1 MPILGLRVGVIIP
14 ALNEELALPH
24 VLRDLP
30 PGVDE
35 VVVVD
40 NGSTDNTAAVARAA
54 GARVVY
60 EPQRGYGAA
69 CQRGLAELSPCD
81 VVVFLDGDYSD
92 YPQEMPRLVQPIA
105 QDRADLVIGSR
116 TRGRCLRGAL
126 TIQQR
131 IGNALA
137 SAWLRLVWNQR
148 VSDLGPFRAI
158 RRDCLQ
164 SLGLRD
170 RDYGWTV
177 EMQIAAARHG
187 LRVVEVPV
195 SYRPRLGQSKIS
207 GTLRGSLAAGAKIL
221 YTLGRYTFF
230 PA

>member
-30 PGVDE
+30 AGVDD

-40 NGSTDNTAAVARAA
+40 NGSTDNTSAVARAA

-60 EPQRGYGAA
+60 EPERGYGAA
-69 CQRGLAELSPCD
+69 CQRGLAELNPCD

-126 TIQQR
+126 TLQQR

-137 SAWLRLVWNQR
+137 SAWLRLVWNQP

-164 SLGLRD
+164 RLGLRD
-170 RDYGWTV
+170 RNYGWTV
-177 EMQIAAARHG
+177 EMQIAAARRG

-207 GTLRGSLAAGAKIL
+207 GTLRGSLAAG
-221 YTLGRYTFF
+221 
-230 PA
+230 